1 MLRYNVNGYIYS
13 ILLLSFVQ
21 ADTDRK
27 DRKQMKYM
35 NTRQKEI
42 LYLLLSEPDDY
53 LVVQDFADR
62 VQCSEKTIRNDL
74 KAIEDYLNEHSHAQL
89 IRKPGLGVF
98 LHVEEQE
105 RAWLSQQ
112 LHTVHVHS
120 RRRTDE
126 ERMLQMAYDLLMNVK
141 PVSAKEMA
149 AQHFVNRSS
158 IKKDLCAVEEW
169 LKRFDLTLVSRQR
182 LGLKVEG
189 NEKNKRKALA
199 RISDLI
205 ESTEFASQFMKS
217 QFLSYEVDF
226 VTKEIKALQKKH
238 SLYFTDET
246 FENLLLHTL
255 FMVRRIK
262 MKQPISLSPKE
273 MAAVKRKK
281 EYQWTFACLQR
292 LEPVFAIRFPEEEAV
307 YLTLHILGG
316 KVRYHLQQQEET
328 FENAVLPKV
337 VRHLI
342 HRVSEL
348 KMLDFHK
355 DQDLINGLSI
365 HLNTVLQRLSY
376 DLSVS
381 NPMLYD
387 IKKMYPYL
395 FHLII
400 DVLEDINQ
408 TFDLHIPEEEAA
420 YLTLHFQAAI
430 ERMHHSSETR
440 KKAIIVCHMGIG
452 MSQLLR
458 TKIER
463 KCHQIAVMACIA
475 KSDLADFIKKHED
488 IDLVISTV
496 ALEYITIP
504 HIVVSPLLEPGDE
517 KELNVFVDQLE
528 KSQRENKTFQMLN
541 NTTPFLVFLQQE
553 AEHRYKLIEQLSIAL
568 FEKGYVE
575 KEYAVHAVMREKMAA
590 TNIGAGIAI
599 PHANVKYIKQSA
611 IAIATLKEPL
621 DWGNEKVSLV
631 FMLAVKHEDQNMTKQ
646 LFRELSYLSEQP
658 AFVQK
663 LTKETDIMTF
673 LSYLDY

>member
-1 MLRYNVNGYIYS
+1 
-13 ILLLSFVQ
+13 
-21 ADTDRK
+21 
-27 DRKQMKYM
+27 MKYM

-98 LHVEEQE
+98 LHIDEQE
-105 RAWLSQQ
+105 RTWLSQQ
-112 LHTVHVHS
+112 LHTEHFYS
-120 RRRTDE
+120 RQRTDE
-126 ERMLQMAYDLLMNVK
+126 ERMLQIAYDLLMNLK
-141 PVSAKEMA
+141 PVSAKEIA

-169 LKRFDLTLVSRQR
+169 LKRFDLTLVSKQR
-182 LGLKVEG
+182 LGLKVDG

-205 ESTEFASQFMKS
+205 DNTEFTSQFIKS
-217 QFLSYEVDF
+217 KFLSHEVDF
-226 VTKEIKALQKKH
+226 VAKEIKSLQKEH

-246 FENLLLHTL
+246 FESLLLHTL
-255 FMVRRIK
+255 FMIRRIK
-262 MKQPISLSPKE
+262 MKQPISISPRE
-273 MAAVKRKK
+273 LAAVKKKK

-316 KVRYHLQQQEET
+316 KVRYPLQKEENL
-328 FENAVLPKV
+328 ENAVLPKV

-342 HRVSEL
+342 NRVSEL

-355 DQDLINGLSI
+355 DQDLINGLNI

-381 NPMLYD
+381 NPMLND

-408 TFDLHIPEEEAA
+408 TFDLNIPEEEAA

-430 ERMHHSSETR
+430 ERLHHSSDTH

-475 KSDLADFIKKHED
+475 KADLKDFIKQHED
-488 IDLVISTV
+488 IDLVISTI
-496 ALEYITIP
+496 ALENITIP
-504 HIVVSPLLEPGDE
+504 YIVVSPLLEPSDE
-517 KELNVFVDQLE
+517 KELLAFVHQLD
-528 KSQRENKTFQMLN
+528 KPQRQKQKTFQMLN

-553 AEHRYKLIEQLSIAL
+553 AEHRYKLIEQLATVL

-599 PHANVKYIKQSA
+599 PHANAKYIKQSA

-663 LTKETDIMTF
+663 LTKETNVMTF

>member
-1 MLRYNVNGYIYS
+1 
-13 ILLLSFVQ
+13 
-21 ADTDRK
+21 
-27 DRKQMKYM
+27 MKYM
-35 NTRQKEI
+35 NSRQKEI

-74 KAIEDYLNEHSHAQL
+74 KVIGDYLNEHSHAEL

-98 LHVEEQE
+98 LHIEEQE
-105 RAWLSQQ
+105 RTWLSQQ
-112 LHTVHVHS
+112 LHTEHTHS
-120 RRRTDE
+120 RQRTDE
-126 ERMLQMAYDLLMNVK
+126 ERMLHIAYDLLMNVK
-141 PVSAKEMA
+141 PVSAKEIA

-205 ESTEFASQFMKS
+205 DNTEFTSQFIKRK
-217 QFLSYEVDF
+217 FLPHEVNF
-226 VTKEIKALQKKH
+226 VAKEIKSLQKKH

-246 FENLLLHTL
+246 FERLLLHTL
-255 FMVRRIK
+255 FIIRRIK
-262 MKQPISLSPKE
+262 MKQPISISPRE
-273 MAAVKRKK
+273 LAAVKKKK
-281 EYQWTFACLQR
+281 EYQWTFASLQR

-316 KVRYHLQQQEET
+316 KVRYPIEKEET
-328 FENAVLPKV
+328 KDLENEVLPKV
-337 VRHLI
+337 VKYLI
-342 HRVSEL
+342 NRVSEL

-355 DQDLINGLSI
+355 DQDLINGLNI

-381 NPMLYD
+381 NPMLND
-387 IKKMYPYL
+387 IKMMYPYL

-408 TFDLHIPEEEAA
+408 TYELYIPEEEAA

-430 ERMHHSSETR
+430 ERMHRSSEIH

-463 KCHQIAVMACIA
+463 KCHHIAVMACIA
-475 KSDLADFIKKHED
+475 KADLKEFIKQHED
-488 IDLVISTV
+488 IDLVVSTI
-496 ALEYITIP
+496 ALEHVTIP

-517 KELNVFVDQLE
+517 KKLNEFIRQLDE
-528 KSQRENKTFQMLN
+528 SHCQKQNFQMLN

-553 AEHRYKLIEQLSIAL
+553 AEHRYELIEQLAIAL

-575 KEYAVHAVMREKMAA
+575 KDYAVHAVMREKMAA

-599 PHANVKYIKQSA
+599 PHANAKYIKQSA

-621 DWGNEKVSLV
+621 EWGNEKVSLV
-631 FMLAVKHEDQNMTKQ
+631 FMLALKHEDQNMTKQ

-663 LTKETDIMTF
+663 LTKENNVMTF

>member
-1 MLRYNVNGYIYS
+1 ME
-13 ILLLSFVQ
+13 
-21 ADTDRK
+21 
-27 DRKQMKYM
+27 YM

-62 VQCSEKTIRNDL
+62 VKCSEKTIRNDL
-74 KAIEDYLNEHSHAQL
+74 KAIEDYLNEHSRAQL
-89 IRKPGLGVF
+89 IRKPGLGVY
-98 LHVEEQE
+98 LNIEEQE
-105 RAWLSQQ
+105 RDWLSQQ
-112 LHTVHVHS
+112 LHTEHVPS
-120 RRRTDE
+120 RQRTDE
-126 ERMLQMAYDLLMNVK
+126 ERMLQITYDLLINSK
-141 PVSAKEMA
+141 PVSAKELA

-158 IKKDLCAVEEW
+158 IKKDLYTVEEW
-169 LKRFDLTLVSRQR
+169 LERFDLTLVSRQR

-189 NEKNKRKALA
+189 NERNKRKALA

-205 ESTEFASQFMKS
+205 HNTEFTSQFIKS
-217 QFLSYEVDF
+217 KFPSHEVDF
-226 VTKEIKALQKKH
+226 VMKEIKSLQKKH

-246 FENLLLHTL
+246 FESLLLHTL
-255 FMVRRIK
+255 LMVRRIK
-262 MKQPISLSPKE
+262 MKQPVLLSPKE
-273 MAAVKRKK
+273 MAAVKKKK
-281 EYQWTFACLQR
+281 EYQWTLACLQR

-316 KVRYHLQQQEET
+316 KVRYPLQKEEIL
-328 FENAVLPKV
+328 ENAVLPKV
-337 VRHLI
+337 VGHLI
-342 HRVSEL
+342 NRVSEL

-355 DQDLINGLSI
+355 DQDLINGLNI
-365 HLNTVLQRLSY
+365 HLNTLLQRLSY

-381 NPMLYD
+381 NPMLND

-430 ERMHHSSETR
+430 ERMHRSSETH

-475 KSDLADFIKKHED
+475 KADLKDYIKKHED
-488 IDLVISTV
+488 IDLVISTI
-496 ALEYITIP
+496 ALDHVTVP

-517 KELNVFVDQLE
+517 KKLGAFIRQLDE
-528 KSQRENKTFQMLN
+528 PHLQKQKTFQMLN

-553 AEHRYKLIEQLSIAL
+553 AEHRYKVIEQLATAL

-599 PHANVKYIKQSA
+599 PHANAKYIKQSA

-631 FMLAVKHEDQNMTKQ
+631 FMLAVKNEDQNMTKQ
-646 LFRELSYLSEQP
+646 LFSELSYLSEQP

-663 LTKETDIMTF
+663 LTKETNVMTF

>member
-1 MLRYNVNGYIYS
+1 MEYI
-13 ILLLSFVQ
+13 
-21 ADTDRK
+21 
-27 DRKQMKYM
+27 

-62 VQCSEKTIRNDL
+62 VKCSEKTIRNDL
-74 KAIEDYLNEHSHAQL
+74 KAIEDYLNEHSRAQL
-89 IRKPGLGVF
+89 IRKPGLGVY
-98 LHVEEQE
+98 LNIEEQE
-105 RAWLSQQ
+105 RGWLSQQ
-112 LHTVHVHS
+112 LHTEHVPS
-120 RRRTDE
+120 RQRTDE
-126 ERMLQMAYDLLMNVK
+126 ERMLRIAYDLLINSK
-141 PVSAKEMA
+141 PVSAKELA

-158 IKKDLCAVEEW
+158 IKKDLYTVEEW
-169 LKRFDLTLVSRQR
+169 MKRFDLTLVSRQR

-189 NEKNKRKALA
+189 NERNKRKALA

-205 ESTEFASQFMKS
+205 QNTEFTSQFIKS
-217 QFLSYEVDF
+217 KFPSHEVDF
-226 VTKEIKALQKKH
+226 VMKEIKSLQKKH

-246 FENLLLHTL
+246 FESLLLHTL
-255 FMVRRIK
+255 LMVRRIK
-262 MKQPISLSPKE
+262 MKQPVSLSPKE
-273 MAAVKRKK
+273 MAAVKKKK
-281 EYQWTFACLQR
+281 EYQWTLACLQR

-316 KVRYHLQQQEET
+316 KVRYPLQKEEIL
-328 FENAVLPKV
+328 ENAVLPKV
-337 VRHLI
+337 VGHLI
-342 HRVSEL
+342 NRVSEL

-355 DQDLINGLSI
+355 DQDLINGLNI

-381 NPMLYD
+381 NPMLND

-430 ERMHHSSETR
+430 ERMHRSSETH

-475 KSDLADFIKKHED
+475 KADLKDYIKKHED
-488 IDLVISTV
+488 IDLVISTI
-496 ALEYITIP
+496 ALEHVTIP
-504 HIVVSPLLEPGDE
+504 HIVVSPLLEPCDE
-517 KELNVFVDQLE
+517 KKLGAFIRQLDE
-528 KSQRENKTFQMLN
+528 PHLQIQKNFQMLN

-553 AEHRYKLIEQLSIAL
+553 AEHRYKVIEQLATVL

-575 KEYAVHAVMREKMAA
+575 KEYAVHAVIREKMAA

-599 PHANVKYIKQSA
+599 PHANAKYIKQSA

-631 FMLAVKHEDQNMTKQ
+631 FMLAVKNEDQNMTKQ
-646 LFRELSYLSEQP
+646 LFSELSYMSEQP

-663 LTKETDIMTF
+663 LTKETNVMTF

>member
-1 MLRYNVNGYIYS
+1 
-13 ILLLSFVQ
+13 
-21 ADTDRK
+21 
-27 DRKQMKYM
+27 MKYM

-74 KAIEDYLNEHSHAQL
+74 KVIEDYLNEHSHAQL

-98 LHVEEQE
+98 LHIEEQE
-105 RAWLSQQ
+105 RTWLSQQ
-112 LHTVHVHS
+112 LHTEHFHS
-120 RRRTDE
+120 RQRTDE
-126 ERMLQMAYDLLMNVK
+126 ERMLHIAYDLLMNVK
-141 PVSAKEMA
+141 PVSAKEIA

-205 ESTEFASQFMKS
+205 DNTEFTSQFIKS
-217 QFLSYEVDF
+217 KFLSHEVNF
-226 VTKEIKALQKKH
+226 VAKEIKSLQKKH

-246 FENLLLHTL
+246 FESLLLHTL
-255 FMVRRIK
+255 LMIRRIK
-262 MKQPISLSPKE
+262 MKQPISISPRE
-273 MAAVKRKK
+273 LAAVKKKK

-316 KVRYHLQQQEET
+316 KVRYPLEKEET
-328 FENAVLPKV
+328 KDLENAVLPKV

-342 HRVSEL
+342 NRVSEL

-355 DQDLINGLSI
+355 DQDLINGLNI

-381 NPMLYD
+381 NPMLNA
-387 IKKMYPYL
+387 IKMMYPYL

-400 DVLEDINQ
+400 DVLEYINQ
-408 TFDLHIPEEEAA
+408 TFELYIPEEEAA

-430 ERMHHSSETR
+430 ERMHHSSETH

-463 KCHQIAVMACIA
+463 KCHQIAIMACIA
-475 KSDLADFIKKHED
+475 KADLKDFLKQHED
-488 IDLVISTV
+488 IDLVISTI
-496 ALEYITIP
+496 ALGHVTIP

-517 KELNVFVDQLE
+517 KKLNEFIRQLDE
-528 KSQRENKTFQMLN
+528 SHCQKQNFQMLN

-553 AEHRYKLIEQLSIAL
+553 AEHRYKLIEQLAIAL

-575 KEYAVHAVMREKMAA
+575 KDYAVHAVMREKMAA

-599 PHANVKYIKQSA
+599 PHANAKYIKQSA

-621 DWGNEKVSLV
+621 EWGNEKVSLV

-663 LTKETDIMTF
+663 LTKETNVMTF

>member
-1 MLRYNVNGYIYS
+1 
-13 ILLLSFVQ
+13 
-21 ADTDRK
+21 
-27 DRKQMKYM
+27 MKYM

-98 LHVEEQE
+98 LHIDEQE
-105 RAWLSQQ
+105 RTWLSQQ
-112 LHTVHVHS
+112 LHTEHFYS
-120 RRRTDE
+120 RQRTDE
-126 ERMLQMAYDLLMNVK
+126 ERMLQIAYDLLMNLK
-141 PVSAKEMA
+141 PVSAKEIA

-169 LKRFDLTLVSRQR
+169 LKRFDLTLVSKQR
-182 LGLKVEG
+182 LGLKVDG

-205 ESTEFASQFMKS
+205 DNTEFTSQFIKS
-217 QFLSYEVDF
+217 KFLSHEVNF
-226 VTKEIKALQKKH
+226 VAKEIKSLQKEH

-246 FENLLLHTL
+246 FESLLLHTL
-255 FMVRRIK
+255 FMIRRIK
-262 MKQPISLSPKE
+262 MKQPISISPRE
-273 MAAVKRKK
+273 LAAVKKKK

-316 KVRYHLQQQEET
+316 KVRYPLQKEENL
-328 FENAVLPKV
+328 ENAVLPKV

-342 HRVSEL
+342 NRVSEL

-355 DQDLINGLSI
+355 DQDLINGLNI

-381 NPMLYD
+381 NPMLND

-430 ERMHHSSETR
+430 ERLHHSSDTH

-475 KSDLADFIKKHED
+475 KADLKDFIKQHED
-488 IDLVISTV
+488 IDLVISTI
-496 ALEYITIP
+496 ALENITIP
-504 HIVVSPLLEPGDE
+504 YIVVSPLLEPSDE
-517 KELNVFVDQLE
+517 KELLAFVHQLD
-528 KSQRENKTFQMLN
+528 KPQRQKQKTFQMLN

-553 AEHRYKLIEQLSIAL
+553 AEHRYKLIEQLAIAL

-575 KEYAVHAVMREKMAA
+575 KDYAVHAVMREKMAA

-599 PHANVKYIKQSA
+599 PHANAKYIKQSA

-621 DWGNEKVSLV
+621 EWGNEKVSLV

-663 LTKETDIMTF
+663 LTKETNVMTF

>member
-1 MLRYNVNGYIYS
+1 
-13 ILLLSFVQ
+13 
-21 ADTDRK
+21 
-27 DRKQMKYM
+27 MKYM

-98 LHVEEQE
+98 LHIDEQE
-105 RAWLSQQ
+105 RTWLSQQ
-112 LHTVHVHS
+112 LHTEHFYS
-120 RRRTDE
+120 RQRTDE
-126 ERMLQMAYDLLMNVK
+126 ERMLQIAYDLLMNLK
-141 PVSAKEMA
+141 PVSAKEIA

-169 LKRFDLTLVSRQR
+169 LKRFDLTLVSKQR
-182 LGLKVEG
+182 LGLKVDG

-205 ESTEFASQFMKS
+205 DNTEFTSQFIKS
-217 QFLSYEVDF
+217 KFLSHEVDF
-226 VTKEIKALQKKH
+226 VAKEIKSLQKEH

-246 FENLLLHTL
+246 FESLLLHTL
-255 FMVRRIK
+255 FMIRRIK
-262 MKQPISLSPKE
+262 MKQPISISPRE
-273 MAAVKRKK
+273 LAAVKKKK

-316 KVRYHLQQQEET
+316 KVRYPLQKEENL
-328 FENAVLPKV
+328 ENAVLPKV

-342 HRVSEL
+342 NRVSEL

-355 DQDLINGLSI
+355 DQDLINGLNI

-381 NPMLYD
+381 NPMLND

-430 ERMHHSSETR
+430 ERLHHSSDTH

-475 KSDLADFIKKHED
+475 KADLKDFIKQHED
-488 IDLVISTV
+488 IDLVISTI
-496 ALEYITIP
+496 ALENITIP
-504 HIVVSPLLEPGDE
+504 YIVVSPLLEPSDE
-517 KELNVFVDQLE
+517 KELLAFVHQLD
-528 KSQRENKTFQMLN
+528 KPQRQKQKTFQMLN

-553 AEHRYKLIEQLSIAL
+553 AEHRYKLIEQLAIAL

-575 KEYAVHAVMREKMAA
+575 KDYAVHAVMREKMAA

-599 PHANVKYIKQSA
+599 PHANAKYIKQSA

-621 DWGNEKVSLV
+621 EWGNEKVSLV

-663 LTKETDIMTF
+663 LTKETNVMTF

>member
-1 MLRYNVNGYIYS
+1 
-13 ILLLSFVQ
+13 
-21 ADTDRK
+21 
-27 DRKQMKYM
+27 MKYM

-42 LYLLLSEPDDY
+42 LYLLLSEPDEY

-62 VQCSEKTIRNDL
+62 VKCSEKTIRNDL
-74 KAIEDYLNEHSHAQL
+74 KAIEDYLKEHSNAQL
-89 IRKPGLGVF
+89 IRKPGLGVY
-98 LHVEEQE
+98 LNIEDQE

-112 LHTVHVHS
+112 LHTEHFHS
-120 RRRTDE
+120 RQRTDE
-126 ERMLQMAYDLLMNVK
+126 ERMLQIAYDLLMNVK
-141 PVSAKEMA
+141 PFSAKEIA

-169 LKRFDLTLVSRQR
+169 LKRYDLTLVSKQR

-189 NEKNKRKALA
+189 NEKSKRKALA

-205 ESTEFASQFMKS
+205 DNTEFTSQFIKS
-217 QFLSYEVDF
+217 KFLSHEVDF
-226 VTKEIKALQKKH
+226 VTKEIKSLQTKH
-238 SLYFTDET
+238 SIYFTDET

-255 FMVRRIK
+255 LMIRRIK
-262 MKQPISLSPKE
+262 MKQPISISPRE
-273 MAAVKRKK
+273 LAAVKKKK

-316 KVRYHLQQQEET
+316 KVRYPLQKELT
-328 FENAVLPKV
+328 NDLENAVLPKV

-342 HRVSEL
+342 NRVSEL
-348 KMLDFHK
+348 KMLDFHN
-355 DQDLINGLSI
+355 DQDLINGLNI

-381 NPMLYD
+381 NPMLND

-430 ERMHHSSETR
+430 ERLRRSSETH

-475 KSDLADFIKKHED
+475 KADLADYTKKHED
-488 IDLVISTV
+488 IDIVISTI
-496 ALEYITIP
+496 ALEHVTIP
-504 HIVVSPLLEPGDE
+504 HIVVSPLFEPGDE
-517 KELNVFVDQLE
+517 KKLSAFIRQLDE
-528 KSQRENKTFQMLN
+528 SHRPKQKSFQMLN

-553 AEHRYKLIEQLSIAL
+553 AEHRYKLIEQLATAL
-568 FEKGYVE
+568 YEKGYVE
-575 KEYAVHAVMREKMAA
+575 KEYAIHAVMREKMAA

-599 PHANVKYIKQSA
+599 PHANAKYIKQSA

-646 LFRELSYLSEQP
+646 LFSELSYLSEQP

-663 LTKETDIMTF
+663 LTKETNVMTF

>member
-1 MLRYNVNGYIYS
+1 
-13 ILLLSFVQ
+13 
-21 ADTDRK
+21 
-27 DRKQMKYM
+27 MKYM

-98 LHVEEQE
+98 LHIEEQE

-112 LHTVHVHS
+112 LHTVHVRS

-205 ESTEFASQFMKS
+205 ESTEFASQFMKR
-217 QFLSYEVDF
+217 QFLSYEVGF
-226 VTKEIKALQKKH
+226 VTKEIKALQNKH

-255 FMVRRIK
+255 FMIRRIK
-262 MKQPISLSPKE
+262 MKQPISISPRE
-273 MAAVKRKK
+273 LAAVKRKK
-281 EYQWTFACLQR
+281 EYQWTLACLQR

-328 FENAVLPKV
+328 LENAVLPKV

-408 TFDLHIPEEEAA
+408 TFDLPIPEEEAA

-430 ERMHHSSETR
+430 ERMHHNSETR

-517 KELNVFVDQLE
+517 KELNVFIDQLE

-553 AEHRYKLIEQLSIAL
+553 TEHRYKVIEQLSIAL

-575 KEYAVHAVMREKMAA
+575 KEYAVHAVKREKMAA

-599 PHANVKYIKQSA
+599 PHANVTYIKQSA

-663 LTKETDIMTF
+663 LTKETDVMTF